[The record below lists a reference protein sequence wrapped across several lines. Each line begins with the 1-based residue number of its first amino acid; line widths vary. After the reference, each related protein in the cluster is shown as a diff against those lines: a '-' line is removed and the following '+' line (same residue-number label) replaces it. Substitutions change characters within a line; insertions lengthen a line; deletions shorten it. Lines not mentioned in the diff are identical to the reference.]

1 LKKSIESKK
10 MNILSMK
17 KKYLFS
23 FFIFP
28 VLIHGTGC
36 VCATH
41 QELSTRNEE
50 IKSVK
55 LDIQLK
61 EKTIA
66 GLLDRL
72 SLKDQ
77 EIGRLTDELHATKM
91 TIEDLKSD
99 IEKLREVDVQM
110 EEKKK
115 EVDDSIEETISV
127 NVPEATPVTEP
138 TTGGEESKTE

>member
-1 LKKSIESKK
+1 
-10 MNILSMK
+10 MLSMK
-17 KKYLFS
+17 TKYLFP

-28 VLIHGTGC
+28 SLMYGAGC
-36 VCATH
+36 VCVSH
-41 QELSTRNEE
+41 KELSARNEE

-55 LDIQLK
+55 IDLQLK

-77 EIGRLTDELHATKM
+77 EIGKLTDELHDAKM

-99 IEKLREVDVQM
+99 IEKLREVDVQV

-115 EVDDSIEETISV
+115 EVDDSIEETITMSA
-127 NVPEATPVTEP
+127 PEATPGIEP
-138 TTGGEESKTE
+138 TTGEEESKTE